1 MNALQKF
8 FQDGYN
14 EQVKTA
20 GDTITIINPKTKEQ
34 TTTLGVLTETS
45 GETTVE
51 IGEVVFVVSAHL
63 LIQEKLRVGQIVK
76 W

>member
-20 GDTITIINPKTKEQ
+20 GDTITLINPKTKEQ
-34 TTTLGVLTETS
+34 TTTLGVLAETS

-63 LIQEKLRVGQIVK
+63 LIQEK
-76 W
+76 